1 MHDDELRYWES
12 LSDKQLLDFVF
23 SNDAKAIEYLFYYR
37 YKNVLTTVRHSFNI
51 DFQHDE
57 ELLHELYLKFN
68 ENDWHT
74 LHSFRY
80 ESSLDTFLFSIAINF
95 VADKNTD
102 SCVISSDSKTIEKE
116 DTKNSLAAFLEEI
129 DKQLT
134 EYELYQAINSI
145 RNPRYRYVLMALLSG
160 MTSQAIAAEMHCKQQ
175 KVYNLTKRAKK
186 ELGKKLNDKKR

>member
-1 MHDDELRYWES
+1 M
-12 LSDKQLLDFVF
+12 LDFVF

-37 YKNVLTTVRHSFNI
+37 YKNVLTTVRHSFNT

-102 SCVISSDSKTIEKE
+102 SCVISSDSETIEKE

-186 ELGKKLNDKKR
+186 ELGKKLNGKKR

>member
-23 SNDAKAIEYLFYYR
+23 SNNAKAIEYLFYYR
-37 YKNVLTTVRHSFNI
+37 YKKVLASVRRNINTSFI
-51 DFQHDE
+51 DE
-57 ELLHELYLKFN
+57 AELLHELYLKFN

-102 SCVISSDSKTIEKE
+102 SWVINTEPETIEEE
-116 DTKNSLAAFLEEI
+116 DTKNSWASFLEEA
-129 DKQLT
+129 DRQLT
-134 EYELYQAINSI
+134 EYEVYQAINSI
-145 RNPRYRYVLMALLSG
+145 GNPRYRYVLMSLLSG
-160 MTSQAIAAEMHCKQQ
+160 MSAQAIADEMRCKLQR
-175 KVYNLTKRAKK
+175 VYNLTKRAKK
-186 ELGKKLNDKKR
+186 ELEKKLNHKTR

>member
-102 SCVISSDSKTIEKE
+102 SCVISSDSETIEKE

-186 ELGKKLNDKKR
+186 ELGKKLNGKKR

>member
-1 MHDDELRYWES
+1 MHDDELRYWKA

-37 YKNVLTTVRHSFNI
+37 YKKVLAAVKRNFNT

-68 ENDWHT
+68 ENDWHG
-74 LHSFRY
+74 LRLFRF
-80 ESSLDTFLFSIAINF
+80 ESSLDTFLFTSAINF
-95 VADKNTD
+95 IADKKTD
-102 SCVISSDSKTIEKE
+102 LGVIDREPKSVEEE

-186 ELGKKLNDKKR
+186 ELGKKLNGKKR

>member
-23 SNDAKAIEYLFYYR
+23 SNNAKAIEYLFYYR
-37 YKNVLTTVRHSFNI
+37 YKKVLAAVRRNINTSFI
-51 DFQHDE
+51 DE
-57 ELLHELYLKFN
+57 AELLHELYLKFN

-102 SCVISSDSKTIEKE
+102 SWVINTEPETIEEE
-116 DTKNSLAAFLEEI
+116 DTKNSWASFLEEA
-129 DKQLT
+129 DRQLT
-134 EYELYQAINSI
+134 EYEVYQAINSI
-145 RNPRYRYVLMALLSG
+145 GNPRYRYVLMSLLSG
-160 MTSQAIAAEMHCKQQ
+160 MSAQAIADEMRCKLQR
-175 KVYNLTKRAKK
+175 VYNLTKRAKK
-186 ELGKKLNDKKR
+186 ELEKKLNHKTR

>member
-23 SNDAKAIEYLFYYR
+23 SNNAKAIEYLFYYR
-37 YKNVLTTVRHSFNI
+37 YKKVLTAVKRNI
-51 DFQHDE
+51 NTGFIDE
-57 ELLHELYLKFN
+57 AELLHELYLKFN

-102 SCVISSDSKTIEKE
+102 SWVINTEPETIEEE
-116 DTKNSLAAFLEEI
+116 DTKNSWASFLEEA
-129 DKQLT
+129 DRQLT
-134 EYELYQAINSI
+134 EYEVYQAINSI
-145 RNPRYRYVLMALLSG
+145 GNPRYRYVLMSLLSG
-160 MTSQAIAAEMHCKQQ
+160 MSAQAIADEMHCKLQR
-175 KVYNLTKRAKK
+175 VYNLTKRAKK
-186 ELGKKLNDKKR
+186 ELEKKLNHKTR

>member
-37 YKNVLTTVRHSFNI
+37 YKNVLTTVRHSFNT
-51 DFQHDE
+51 DFQYDE

-102 SCVISSDSKTIEKE
+102 SCVISSDSETIEKE

-186 ELGKKLNDKKR
+186 ELGKKLNGKKR

>member
-1 MHDDELRYWES
+1 MTEKTKERLTNIMIGYFTALILIATGIAFH
-12 LSDKQLLDFVF
+12 
-23 SNDAKAIEYLFYYR
+23 
-37 YKNVLTTVRHSFNI
+37 YK
-51 DFQHDE
+51 
-57 ELLHELYLKFN
+57 
-68 ENDWHT
+68 
-74 LHSFRY
+74 
-80 ESSLDTFLFSIAINF
+80 DTFLFTSAINF
-95 VADKNTD
+95 IADKKTD
-102 SCVISSDSKTIEKE
+102 LGVIDREPKSVEEE

-186 ELGKKLNDKKR
+186 ELGKKLNGKKR